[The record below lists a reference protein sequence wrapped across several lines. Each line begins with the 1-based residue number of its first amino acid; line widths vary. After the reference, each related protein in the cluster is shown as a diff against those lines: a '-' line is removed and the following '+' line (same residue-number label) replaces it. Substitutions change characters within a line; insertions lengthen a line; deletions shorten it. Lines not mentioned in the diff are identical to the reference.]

1 MELSNINSPAELLAA
16 NNQAPEQP
24 EQQPTAESVYD
35 NVLETLSYTEA
46 VKLTQ
51 LIINQ
56 LAIYHQ
62 NIKSE
67 LIEAGECERAS
78 LWSFDEAQLAIALNI
93 IKNITVD

>member
-1 MELSNINSPAELLAA
+1 MELTNITTPAELLAA

-24 EQQPTAESVYD
+24 VTAESVYAT
-35 NVLETLSYTEA
+35 VLEHLSYTEA
-46 VKLTQ
+46 VKLSEF
-51 LIINQ
+51 IINQ

-62 NIKSE
+62 NTKSE

-93 IKNITVD
+93 VKNITLD

>member
-24 EQQPTAESVYD
+24 VTAESVYD
-35 NVLETLSYTEA
+35 IVLENLSYTEA
-46 VKLTQ
+46 VKLTES
-51 LIINQ
+51 IINQ

-62 NIKSE
+62 NTKSE

-93 IKNITVD
+93 IKNITVS

>member
-24 EQQPTAESVYD
+24 VTAESVYD
-35 NVLETLSYTEA
+35 IVLENLSYTEA
-46 VKLTQ
+46 VKLTES
-51 LIINQ
+51 IINQ

-62 NIKSE
+62 NTKSE

-93 IKNITVD
+93 IKNITIS